1 MDLLLWRHA
10 EALDGEPDHK
20 RPLSARGKRQAKRVA
35 RWLREHQPR
44 NLRVLTS
51 PAVRTTTTAEAFS
64 KRHTVL
70 LELGLGYSAQEA
82 LAAIGWPEL
91 HDPVL
96 LVGHQ
101 PQLGEL
107 AALLLTGKPYP
118 LTIRKGALWW
128 FSRRVRD
135 GQAQL
140 FLRTVITPEML

>member
-20 RPLSARGKRQAKRVA
+20 RPLSARGKRQAKRIA

-51 PAVRTTTTAEAFS
+51 PAVRTTATAAAFS
-64 KRHTVL
+64 KHHTVL
-70 LELGLGYSAQEA
+70 LELGLGYGAQEA
-82 LAAIGWPEL
+82 LAAIGWPDV

-128 FSRRVRD
+128 FSRRERD
-135 GQAQL
+135 GQTQL
-140 FLRTVITPEML
+140 FLRTVVTPEML

>member
-51 PAVRTTTTAEAFS
+51 PAVRTTTTAAAFS
-64 KRHTVL
+64 KHHTVL

-82 LAAIGWPEL
+82 LAAIGWPDV

-128 FSRRVRD
+128 FSRRERD
-135 GQAQL
+135 GQTQL
-140 FLRTVITPEML
+140 FLRTVVTPEML